1 MKKTNISLIV
11 VLVLLI
17 SIIIFLGYRWGRQNR
32 VPVQGFVE
40 TTTLRLS
47 SKIAG
52 RIEKV
57 FVEEGDS
64 VVKGDTLYVISTPE
78 LDAKLAQV
86 EAMLSGAKAIDE
98 KAKAGTRKPI
108 IASAHDMWQK
118 AKVAVTLAQKSYA
131 RVQRLYEE
139 GVVSA
144 QKRDEAYAS
153 LEAARATERAAKS
166 QYLLAVEG
174 ASREDKAA
182 AAAQVKQA
190 KSVVEEVER
199 YLADRV
205 VYAPTDGIVETIVA
219 NAGEIVGSGYPVVTI
234 TENQTAKA
242 VFNIP
247 ENLLPQ
253 IVCGKHFN
261 AEVPA
266 LGKRVEFEVSYIS
279 VEANY
284 ATQSATSAR
293 GDFDIRTFEVK
304 MNPLDTEPLR
314 AGMSVIIE
322 LQKPKER

>member
-1 MKKTNISLIV
+1 M
-11 VLVLLI
+11 
-17 SIIIFLGYRWGRQNR
+17 FAYG
-32 VPVQGFVE
+32 
-40 TTTLRLS
+40 
-47 SKIAG
+47 
-52 RIEKV
+52 
-57 FVEEGDS
+57 
-64 VVKGDTLYVISTPE
+64 
-78 LDAKLAQV
+78 
-86 EAMLSGAKAIDE
+86 
-98 KAKAGTRKPI
+98 
-108 IASAHDMWQK
+108 
-118 AKVAVTLAQKSYA
+118 AKVAVTLAQKSYT

-182 AAAQVKQA
+182 AAALVEQA

-199 YLADRV
+199 YLANRV
-205 VYAPTDGIVETIVA
+205 VYAPTDGVVDTIVA

-234 TENQTAKA
+234 TDNQTAKA

-247 ENLLPQ
+247 ENQLPQ

-266 LGKRVEFEVSYIS
+266 LGKRVEFEVAYIS
-279 VEANY
+279 VEADY
-284 ATQSATSAR
+284 ATKSATSAR

-304 MNPLDTEPLR
+304 MKPLDTEPLR
-314 AGMSVIIE
+314 AGMSAIIE
-322 LQKPKER
+322 LEKPKER